1 MKKKIKQ
8 DSNYLS
14 VFEPTVT
21 LKDKISVLSALN
33 KKYISGTSPIIRE
46 FENRLEN
53 QFSSNKAVAVSNGSV
68 ALDLAFQLLDL
79 NENDEVVLP
88 SFTIISC
95 LAAVVR
101 SKAKP
106 IFCDVDSNSWNMTLQ
121 NVKDVITENTKAILM
136 VHTYGL
142 TAEAKAIKEFCKDNN
157 LTN

>member
-1 MKKKIKQ
+1 MMKKKIKQ

-21 LKDKISVLSALN
+21 LKDKISVLNALN

-46 FENRLEN
+46 FENSLEN

-79 NENDEVVLP
+79 NENDEVILP

-95 LAAVVR
+95 FNFIYYI
-101 SKAKP
+101 SY
-106 IFCDVDSNSWNMTLQ
+106 C
-121 NVKDVITENTKAILM
+121 
-136 VHTYGL
+136 H
-142 TAEAKAIKEFCKDNN
+142 
-157 LTN
+157 

>member
-21 LKDKISVLSALN
+21 LKDKISVLNALN

-46 FENRLEN
+46 FENGLEN

-79 NENDEVVLP
+79 NENDEVILP

-95 LAAVVR
+95 QL
-101 SKAKP
+101 
-106 IFCDVDSNSWNMTLQ
+106 L
-121 NVKDVITENTKAILM
+121 
-136 VHTYGL
+136 
-142 TAEAKAIKEFCKDNN
+142 
-157 LTN
+157 